1 MNVTNMNIANNLVEK
16 ISELLEG
23 EAHHF
28 ECVDRTKRWRKI
40 EIIYDVKNKDADATT
55 D

>member
-23 EAHHF
+23 EAHYF
-28 ECVDRTKRWRKI
+28 ECVDRTHRWRKI
-40 EIIYDVKNKDADATT
+40 EIIYDVTDKDADTTT

>member
-23 EAHHF
+23 EAHHL

-40 EIIYDVKNKDADATT
+40 EIIYDVKDKDADATT